1 MATPM
6 ADGEIT
12 DRGRHRRI
20 GRGRDRKLSEW
31 TMPRECNPCSG
42 GLALFKGRP
51 REQQLTQPPKP
62 KLIRHTFGRMTNNRR
77 RCCHCANS
85 FTSVHVIFWPLMSMG
100 DVAAACGDADV
111 KKACRGFKRHL
122 PEMLVGDAKVGDL
135 MDVEELLGCRK
146 KLRSRREHH
155 AAAASF
161 MSLARLVHGLHAW
174 LPMGGGASED
184 GSPTLEMHA

>member
-1 MATPM
+1 M
-6 ADGEIT
+6 
-12 DRGRHRRI
+12 
-20 GRGRDRKLSEW
+20 
-31 TMPRECNPCSG
+31 
-42 GLALFKGRP
+42 
-51 REQQLTQPPKP
+51 
-62 KLIRHTFGRMTNNRR
+62 
-77 RCCHCANS
+77 
-85 FTSVHVIFWPLMSMG
+85 
-100 DVAAACGDADV
+100 

-122 PEMLVGDAKVGDL
+122 LEMLVGDAKVGDL

-184 GSPTLEMHA
+184 GSPTVTYGEHLPTTKMGVGAFEIDRKSVV

>member
-77 RCCHCANS
+77 RCCHGANS

-100 DVAAACGDADV
+100 SDVDRGDIADRPPRSSSADKGRTAV
-111 KKACRGFKRHL
+111 CVLSPSLDTPAPHRPRPRGCSRSRLRSARPPHQRLLTRRTTRHL
-122 PEMLVGDAKVGDL
+122 APCTPSLPT
-135 MDVEELLGCRK
+135 R
-146 KLRSRREHH
+146 KLR
-155 AAAASF
+155 
-161 MSLARLVHGLHAW
+161 
-174 LPMGGGASED
+174 
-184 GSPTLEMHA
+184 